1 MPEMC
6 FCSLIAADLGRWTMP
21 EMGCRG
27 VISGRETIG
36 GRDSLLSY
44 RTRGAEPAGRL
55 PGAGRRSASS
65 PDPKM
70 AQGSRSCVT
79 RPGLGT
85 ED

>member
-6 FCSLIAADLGRWTMP
+6 FCSLMAAALGRWAMP

-36 GRDSLLSY
+36 GRGSSLSY

-70 AQGSRSCVT
+70 AQGGHSCVDSPRT
-79 RPGLGT
+79 WN
-85 ED
+85 